1 MGRLLRGLMS
11 LRSRREILQIGGAA
25 SIGGKTSI
33 YRALS
38 SVQDSAVI
46 IGQSL
51 AAGGGTG
58 TSAISTTQPYT
69 NLMFSGGVLR
79 PATQS
84 SYVDL
89 VEGTGNGVNRE
100 TIASGFANQ
109 VSAYQRAAVPGSTSR
124 DLLMHNWAQD
134 GQCYSALRKGGALPN
149 YANSMSAVS
158 QAVSNLPSGKTSLN
172 VRAVLC
178 VHGECD
184 ASNASYAANLATWQS
199 DYEGDIQAATG
210 QSDAVPM
217 FMSEWQAAKLT
228 NIYGAYLANPTKNVL
243 VCPKYFLA
251 HSDSLHLVS
260 SQYTILGEYYAK
272 AYWQH
277 VIQGVPWNPLRPTSI
292 SRSGA
297 VITLVYNTGRV
308 GNLVF
313 DTTTVAALADGNYG
327 YTYTDNMTSM
337 IHVQSV
343 AITDAANGVVQVTLD
358 GNPGASGG
366 FFSYA
371 AVGSGGG
378 PVTGQRGNLRD
389 SDPAVSRTGYSM
401 YNWATNW
408 TVASGTV

>member
-1 MGRLLRGLMS
+1 MGG
-11 LRSRREILQIGGAA
+11 RSSMRSAE
-25 SIGGKTSI
+25 SN
-33 YRALS
+33 
-38 SVQDSAVI
+38 VQDSAII

-58 TSAISTTQPYT
+58 TSAISTTQPYS
-69 NLMFSGGVLR
+69 NKMFAGGVLR
-79 PATQS
+79 PASQS
-84 SYVDL
+84 SYLAL

-109 VSAYQRAAVPGSTSR
+109 VAAYQRMVITGSESR

-134 GQCYSALRKGGALPN
+134 GQCYSALRKGGTLPN
-149 YANSMSAVS
+149 YADSISAVQ

-184 ASNASYAANLATWQS
+184 SSNVNYAANLATWQS
-199 DYEGDIQAATG
+199 DYEADIKAATG
-210 QSDAVPM
+210 QADAVPM
-217 FMSEWQAAKLT
+217 FISEWQAAKLN

-243 VCPKYFLA
+243 VCPKYFLT

-277 VIQGVPWNPLRPTSI
+277 VVQGVPWNPLRPTSI

-297 VITLVYNTGRV
+297 IITLVYNTGRV

-313 DTTTVAALADGNYG
+313 DTTNVTALADGNYG
-327 YTYTDNMTSM
+327 YTYTDNATGL

-343 AITDAANGVVQVTLD
+343 AITDAANGIVQVTLTA
-358 GNPGASGG
+358 NPGPSGG
-366 FFSYA
+366 FFGYGA
-371 AVGSGGG
+371 AGSGGG
-378 PVTGQRGNLRD
+378 PITGTRGNLRD
-389 SDPAVSRTGYSM
+389 SDPAISRTGANL
-401 YNWATNW
+401 YNWATNY

>member
-1 MGRLLRGLMS
+1 MQ
-11 LRSRREILQIGGAA
+11 RS
-25 SIGGKTSI
+25 
-33 YRALS
+33 ALN
-38 SVQDSAVI
+38 VQDSALI

-58 TSAISTTQPYT
+58 TSAISTTQPYS
-69 NLMFSGGVLR
+69 NKMFAGGVLR
-79 PATQS
+79 PASQS
-84 SYVDL
+84 SYLAL

-109 VSAYQRAAVPGSTSR
+109 VAHYQRDLVADSDAR

-134 GQCYSALRKGGALPN
+134 GQCYSALRKGGTLPN
-149 YANSMSAVS
+149 YANSIAAVE
-158 QAVSNLPSGKTSLN
+158 QAVGNLPSGKTSLN

-199 DYEGDIQAATG
+199 DYESDIRAATG
-210 QSDAVPM
+210 QADAIPM

-277 VIQGVPWNPLRPTSI
+277 VILGVNWHPLRPTSVT
-292 SRSGA
+292 RSGA
-297 VITLVYNTGRV
+297 VITLVYGSQGRV

-313 DTTTVAALADGNYG
+313 DTTNVSALADGNYG
-327 YTYTDNMTSM
+327 FTYTDNMTAM

-343 AITDAANGVVQVTLD
+343 SITDAANGVVQVTLD
-358 GNPGASGG
+358 ADPGPSGG
-366 FFSYA
+366 FFSYG

-378 PVTGQRGNLRD
+378 PITGTRGNLRD